1 MLCEA
6 YYTYWAERG
15 VVDDRMIAMAKAL
28 GKTDATKA
36 MDFVDALHDLKVA
49 CHVDDLKM
57 SDYGIKE
64 EDLEMYTKMAYD
76 TMGGLFQVDPADM
89 PFEDCLAIY
98 KKAYR

>member
-1 MLCEA
+1 
-6 YYTYWAERG
+6 
-15 VVDDRMIAMAKAL
+15 
-28 GKTDATKA
+28 
-36 MDFVDALHDLKVA
+36 
-49 CHVDDLKM
+49 M